1 MIETIDT
8 LAEGTVTAERG
19 PLTYTAKWRVKGN
32 TLIVFF
38 GADQEAVILGMFE
51 KEPETLARML
61 LKELLEQRFGG
72 SS

>member
-38 GADQEAVILGMFE
+38 GADQDLAGWLVAIQRSR
-51 KEPETLARML
+51 EPVA
-61 LKELLEQRFGG
+61 QRR
-72 SS
+72 